1 MEWLRSYLY
10 GRVQRINIDDSF
22 SPPHP
27 LTTGVPQGSV
37 LGPLLFSLYVQPLG
51 GIIREHSIQFHHY
64 ADDLQLYAH
73 FDLNKSSLES
83 TISRMQD
90 CICNVQ
96 SWLSNNKLKMNP
108 DKTLFI
114 AFVPP
119 YYNTLVDNININIG
133 SSDINV
139 VSSVTNLG
147 VRLDRNLK
155 MTTQTSHLMSSC
167 TYQLKLVNSIRASLD
182 VQVAERVVNAIFTSR
197 LDYCNSLLAGLTEQD
212 FTRLQRLQNA
222 AARCVLMRPRDFSAT
237 DMLCELHWLPVRK
250 RVDYKLLLLTY
261 KTLNGSAPE

>member
-1 MEWLRSYLY
+1 
-10 GRVQRINIDDSF
+10 
-22 SPPHP
+22 
-27 LTTGVPQGSV
+27 
-37 LGPLLFSLYVQPLG
+37 
-51 GIIREHSIQFHHY
+51 
-64 ADDLQLYAH
+64 
-73 FDLNKSSLES
+73 
-83 TISRMQD
+83 MQD

-147 VRLDRNLK
+147 VRLYRNLK
-155 MTTQTSHLMSSC
+155 MTAQTSHLMSSC

-182 VQVAERVVNAIFTSR
+182 VQVAESGE
-197 LDYCNSLLAGLTEQD
+197 CNLYIQTGLLQFFVGWPYSTGFYTPAKITE
-212 FTRLQRLQNA
+212 RRSKM
-222 AARCVLMRPRDFSAT
+222 CT
-237 DMLCELHWLPVRK
+237 DE
-250 RVDYKLLLLTY
+250 T
-261 KTLNGSAPE
+261 TGF

>member
-1 MEWLRSYLY
+1 M
-10 GRVQRINIDDSF
+10 
-22 SPPHP
+22 
-27 LTTGVPQGSV
+27 
-37 LGPLLFSLYVQPLG
+37 
-51 GIIREHSIQFHHY
+51 
-64 ADDLQLYAH
+64 QLYDH

-119 YYNTLVDNININIG
+119 YYITLVDNININIG

-147 VRLDRNLK
+147 VRLDRESKNDS
-155 MTTQTSHLMSSC
+155 TQTSHLMKLLV
-167 TYQLKLVNSIRASLD
+167 QLKLVNSIRACLD
-182 VQVAERVVNAIFTSR
+182 VHVAERSGERNLYIQTG
-197 LDYCNSLLAGLTEQD
+197 LLQFFVGWPYSTGFYSPAKITETPQQD
-212 FTRLQRLQNA
+212 
-222 AARCVLMRPRDFSAT
+222 M
-237 DMLCELHWLPVRK
+237 
-250 RVDYKLLLLTY
+250 Y
-261 KTLNGSAPE
+261 

>member
-1 MEWLRSYLY
+1 M
-10 GRVQRINIDDSF
+10 
-22 SPPHP
+22 
-27 LTTGVPQGSV
+27 
-37 LGPLLFSLYVQPLG
+37 GPLLFSLYVQPLC
-51 GIIREHSIQFHHY
+51 GIIREHSIHFHHY

-73 FDLNKSSLES
+73 FNLNKSSLAS

-96 SWLSNNKLKMNP
+96 SWLSNNKLTMNP
-108 DKTLFI
+108 DHKTLFL

-155 MTTQTSHLMSSC
+155 MTAQTSDLMRSC
-167 TYQLKLVNSIRASLD
+167 AYQLKLVNSIRASLD
-182 VQVAERVVNAIFTSR
+182 VQVPERVVNATFTSR
-197 LDYCNSLLAGLTEQD
+197 LDYCNSLLAGFTLQD

-222 AARCVLMRPRDFSAT
+222 TARCVLMRPRDFSTT
-237 DMLCELHWLPVRK
+237 DMLCEL
-250 RVDYKLLLLTY
+250 
-261 KTLNGSAPE
+261 N

>member
-1 MEWLRSYLY
+1 M
-10 GRVQRINIDDSF
+10 IAF

-27 LTTGVPQGSV
+27 LTAGVPHGSV
-37 LGPLLFSLYVQPLG
+37 LDPLLFSLYVQPLG
-51 GIIREHSIQFHHY
+51 GIIREHSLHYHHY
-64 ADDLQLYAH
+64 ADDLQLYGH

-96 SWLSNNKLKMNP
+96 SWFSNNKLKMNP

-119 YYNTLVDNININIG
+119 YYNTLVDNINIKIG

-139 VSSVTNLG
+139 VSSVTNIG

-155 MTTQTSHLMSSC
+155 MTIQTSHLVSSC
-167 TYQLKLVNSIRASLD
+167 AYQLKLVDSIRASLD
-182 VQVAERVVNAIFTSR
+182 VRVAERVENSILTSR
-197 LDYCNSLLAGLTEQD
+197 LDYCNSLLAGLTVRD
-212 FTRLQRLQNA
+212 FTRLRRLQNA
-222 AARCVLMRPRDFSAT
+222 AARYVLMRPRDFSAT
-237 DMLCELHWLPVRK
+237 DMLREQLWRLPVRK
-250 RVDYKLLLLTY
+250 RVHYKL
-261 KTLNGSAPE
+261 

>member
-1 MEWLRSYLY
+1 MSSHNIRIVLKLRQCTASYIY
-10 GRVQRINIDDSF
+10 
-22 SPPHP
+22 
-27 LTTGVPQGSV
+27 
-37 LGPLLFSLYVQPLG
+37 LYVQPLG
-51 GIIREHSIQFHHY
+51 GIRDHSIQFHHY

-155 MTTQTSHLMSSC
+155 MTTQNITS
-167 TYQLKLVNSIRASLD
+167 N
-182 VQVAERVVNAIFTSR
+182 E
-197 LDYCNSLLAGLTEQD
+197 LLYLSTKA
-212 FTRLQRLQNA
+212 
-222 AARCVLMRPRDFSAT
+222 M
-237 DMLCELHWLPVRK
+237 
-250 RVDYKLLLLTY
+250 
-261 KTLNGSAPE
+261 